1 MANLDTQIERTGKI
15 LNDIKEAIEGHG
27 LDLEGVSP
35 VNYSDKIKE
44 IATVSVQEF
53 GRRPV
58 ILFKRAETEDV
69 IAAAVKNFKNPA
81 IIKLFE
87 ENEIL

>member
-35 VNYSDKIKE
+35 VNYGNKIKE

-53 GRRPV
+53 GIRPV
-58 ILFKRAETEDV
+58 ILFKRAET
-69 IAAAVKNFKNPA
+69 NPGKP
-81 IIKLFE
+81 IGGH
-87 ENEIL
+87 